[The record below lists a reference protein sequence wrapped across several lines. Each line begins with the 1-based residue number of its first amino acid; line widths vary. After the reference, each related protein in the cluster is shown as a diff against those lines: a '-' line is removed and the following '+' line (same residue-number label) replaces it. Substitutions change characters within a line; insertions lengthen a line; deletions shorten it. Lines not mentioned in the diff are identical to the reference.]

1 MAYFLSGCAK
11 DKPKDSPAPSR
22 FGQVPPASPG
32 SSQPPKLIV
41 TPDDSLVGKVA
52 MVNQS
57 QRFVILNFPLG
68 RLPLKEQ
75 HMNLYRRGLK
85 VGEVKVTAMRH
96 DDNVVAD
103 LIAGDSAV
111 GDEARNN

>member
-11 DKPKDSPAPSR
+11 DKPNNSPAPSR
-22 FGQVPPASPG
+22 FGQVSPAPG
-32 SSQPPKLIV
+32 STQPPKLIV

-52 MVNQS
+52 LVNQS

-75 HMNLYRRGLK
+75 HMNLYRHGLK
-85 VGEVKVTAMRH
+85 VGEVKVTPMRH

-103 LIAGDSAV
+103 LMAGDSAV
-111 GDEARNN
+111 GDEVRNN